1 VKYLL
6 AAWALIAGVM
16 ANGPPPP
23 ASIPVL
29 VELFTSEGCSSCPP
43 ADELL
48 QKLLR
53 EQPVAG
59 ADIIAV
65 AFHVDY
71 WDRQG
76 WKDPYSSKAF
86 SSRQQDYTRIFGPD
100 KLYTP
105 QMVVDGR
112 DEFVGSDESAARK
125 IVASASQRKHLQLE
139 LDARVVGDGLRLS
152 FDLPAAPAGS
162 EPIDVMVAVVED
174 DLSSAVRRGENAG
187 KTLSH
192 VGVVRKLETSGAL
205 GPDSFVADG
214 QIKLERAWNVAKL
227 RAVIWLQGRN
237 TRHVHGSASA
247 TIAR

>member
-1 VKYLL
+1 MVNGKWERVRVKGEVLL
-6 AAWALIAGVM
+6 AAWVLIAGVT

-23 ASIPVL
+23 PSIPVL

-48 QKLLR
+48 RKLLR

-76 WKDPYSSKAF
+76 WKDPFSSKAF

-125 IVASASQRKHLQLE
+125 IVETASQRKHLQVK
-139 LDARVVGDGLRLS
+139 LDARVVADGLRLS

-174 DLSSAVRRGENAG
+174 DLVVRRPARRERGQDVVARRRRSKAG
-187 KTLSH
+187 D
-192 VGVVRKLETSGAL
+192 L
-205 GPDSFVADG
+205 GGP
-214 QIKLERAWNVAKL
+214 R
-227 RAVIWLQGRN
+227 
-237 TRHVHGSASA
+237 T
-247 TIAR
+247 